1 MGSLAKPLCL
11 QDLHKGSRLRC
22 GQNASRGLS
31 LLCRFQ
37 SSKQPVKIGM
47 PQGTCRFTGAFP
59 LLWAVAVCM
68 KGIYSYGCA
77 GVSMF
82 PLQKLEDCRGAVW
95 ADEAVLFY
103 ISRKLVPLSFS
114 LWNAALQC
122 WPLLKMKRVEP
133 IIRGSLSDLH
143 DRKMRVVGFTY
154 HVLLCCILKPPGICL
169 ILLSCLSLSIFCP
182 LSPEAQSQ
190 AYCDPQFLLRK
201 RELLVQK
208 AVDISLKMLFDAS
221 RIRNQDIQKLFNCI
235 IVSIWNS
242 EIFGNNSATQEASTC
257 LCQHASELQ

>member
-1 MGSLAKPLCL
+1 MGSLAKPLFL

-22 GQNASRGLS
+22 GQSASRGLS

-47 PQGTCRFTGAFP
+47 PQGTCKFTGTFP

-82 PLQKLEDCRGAVW
+82 PLRKLEDCRGAVW
-95 ADEAVLFY
+95 ADEAVSFY
-103 ISRKLVPLSFS
+103 ISRKLAPLSFS

-133 IIRGSLSDLH
+133 IIRGSSSDLH

-169 ILLSCLSLSIFCP
+169 ILLSCLSQYFLPFESWSSKSGLLWPSIFTKKKGVV
-182 LSPEAQSQ
+182 SPKSCGHKLENA
-190 AYCDPQFLLRK
+190 LWRIK
-201 RELLVQK
+201 NK
-208 AVDISLKMLFDAS
+208 KS
-221 RIRNQDIQKLFNCI
+221 RYTEVI
-235 IVSIWNS
+235 
-242 EIFGNNSATQEASTC
+242 
-257 LCQHASELQ
+257 